1 MKWQPFIALPTVAAV
16 VVSVQNPAIA
26 ASDTTE
32 IIQESTKIFQEMM
45 ISTETQIAP
54 DVLRRSQAIAI
65 IPDITQAGFIVGARR
80 GTGVMLTRNA
90 NGTWGNP
97 AFINVTGGS
106 FGLQFGAKSSDLVL
120 VFPNQKS
127 VDDVLNDG
135 SIELG
140 GNVTGTA
147 VEEEGT
153 VAEVLQDEDGS
164 DPIYVYSRSRGLF
177 GGAAF
182 EGAELGFND
191 GLNRELYGRPI
202 AASEIFTNS
211 SLPTPRDIYPL
222 KDSLSKAQR

>member
-1 MKWQPFIALPTVAAV
+1 MKWQPFVALPTMAAV

-26 ASDTTE
+26 ASETTE
-32 IIQESTKIFQEMM
+32 IIQESTKVFQEMM
-45 ISTETQIAP
+45 ISSETQIEP
-54 DVLRRSQAIAI
+54 DVLRQSHAIAI

-106 FGLQFGAKSSDLVL
+106 FGLQIGAKSSDLVL

-127 VDDVLNDG
+127 VDDVLSDG

-147 VEEEGT
+147 IEEEGT
-153 VAEVLQDEDGS
+153 AAEVLRDEEGS

-202 AASEIFTNS
+202 SASEIFTSS
-211 SLPTPRDIYPL
+211 SLPTPPAISPL
-222 KDSLSKAQR
+222 KDSLLRAQR